1 LSTNLGY
8 ACINMGLSDRP
19 AKLRVTTNRTM
30 IRKTFDERGINYA
43 AQLAYQNICDLYT
56 ILVWNTAN
64 NIKFYRMSSDMIPW
78 ASEYGVRNLP
88 NIEQVAA
95 MLRKCGDYAT
105 SVGQR
110 LTFHPGPFNKLTSSN
125 PSVTSNTIRDLT
137 IHADILDLMGLSNTH
152 YNKIN
157 IHVGATYKDKPMA
170 VAQFLNNWDL
180 VPDNVK
186 SRFTLENDDKP
197 SLYTTEELYNL
208 IYKHTNIPIVFDHH
222 HHSLHNDGMSSADA
236 LAIAVSTWGN
246 VKPVVHYSQSRA
258 VEQNIKCP
266 AQAHSDSYWET
277 MDIHGHDVDIML
289 EAKFKEIALFK
300 YRELLTN
307 KIAA

>member
-1 LSTNLGY
+1 
-8 ACINMGLSDRP
+8 MGLSERP
-19 AKLRVTTNRTM
+19 ANLRVTTNRTM

-95 MLRKCGDYAT
+95 MFRKCGDYAT

-125 PSVTSNTIRDLT
+125 PSVTANTIRDLI

-170 VAQFLNNWDL
+170 IAQFLNNWNL

-222 HHSLHNDGMSSADA
+222 HHSLHSGGMSHADA

-246 VKPVVHYSQSRA
+246 VKPVVHYSQSRS

-266 AQAHSDSYWET
+266 ATAHSDSYWET
-277 MDIHGHDVDIML
+277 MDTCGHDVDVML

-300 YRELLTN
+300 YRELLVN

>member
-1 LSTNLGY
+1 
-8 ACINMGLSDRP
+8 MGLSERP

-208 IYKHTNIPIVFDHH
+208 IHKHTNIPIVFDHH

-300 YRELLTN
+300 YRDLLT
-307 KIAA
+307 I

>member
-1 LSTNLGY
+1 
-8 ACINMGLSDRP
+8 MGLSDRP

-125 PSVTSNTIRDLT
+125 PSVTSNTIRDRT

-157 IHVGATYKDKPMA
+157 IHVGATYKDKPWLLLN
-170 VAQFLNNWDL
+170 FLIIGILFPTMLSPALLWRTMISPLSTLLKNFII
-180 VPDNVK
+180 
-186 SRFTLENDDKP
+186 SFTSTP
-197 SLYTTEELYNL
+197 TFQLYL
-208 IYKHTNIPIVFDHH
+208 ITIIIHF
-222 HHSLHNDGMSSADA
+222 
-236 LAIAVSTWGN
+236 
-246 VKPVVHYSQSRA
+246 
-258 VEQNIKCP
+258 
-266 AQAHSDSYWET
+266 T
-277 MDIHGHDVDIML
+277 MMVC
-289 EAKFKEIALFK
+289 
-300 YRELLTN
+300 LLLMHLLLPFLLGVM
-307 KIAA
+307 

>member
-1 LSTNLGY
+1 
-8 ACINMGLSDRP
+8 MGLSDRP

-125 PSVTSNTIRDLT
+125 PSVTANTIRDLT

-157 IHVGATYKDKPMA
+157 IHVGATYKNKPMA
-170 VAQFLNNWDL
+170 IAQFLNNWNL

-277 MDIHGHDVDIML
+277 MDTCGHDVDVML

-300 YRELLTN
+300 YRELLVN

>member
-1 LSTNLGY
+1 
-8 ACINMGLSDRP
+8 MGLSERP

-125 PSVTSNTIRDLT
+125 PSVTANTIRDLT

-170 VAQFLNNWDL
+170 IAQFLNNWNL

-277 MDIHGHDVDIML
+277 MDTCGHDVDVML

>member
-1 LSTNLGY
+1 
-8 ACINMGLSDRP
+8 MGLSDRP

-125 PSVTSNTIRDLT
+125 PSVTANTIRDLT

-277 MDIHGHDVDIML
+277 MDTCGYDVDVML

>member
-1 LSTNLGY
+1 
-8 ACINMGLSDRP
+8 MGLSERP

-105 SVGQR
+105 SVDQR

-125 PSVTSNTIRDLT
+125 PSVTANTIRDLT

-170 VAQFLNNWDL
+170 IAQFLNNWDL

-222 HHSLHNDGMSSADA
+222 HHSLHSGGMSHADA

-277 MDIHGHDVDIML
+277 MDTCGHDVDVML

-300 YRELLTN
+300 YHELLVN

>member
-1 LSTNLGY
+1 MRLSE
-8 ACINMGLSDRP
+8 RP

-170 VAQFLNNWDL
+170 IAQFLNNWDL

-208 IYKHTNIPIVFDHH
+208 IHKHTNIPIVFDHH

-300 YRELLTN
+300 YRDLLT
-307 KIAA
+307 I

>member
-1 LSTNLGY
+1 
-8 ACINMGLSDRP
+8 MGLSERP

-125 PSVTSNTIRDLT
+125 SSVTSNTIRDLT

-170 VAQFLNNWDL
+170 IAQFLNNWDL

-222 HHSLHNDGMSSADA
+222 HHSLHSGGMSHADA

-277 MDIHGHDVDIML
+277 MDTCGHDVDVML

-300 YRELLTN
+300 YRELLVN

>member
-1 LSTNLGY
+1 
-8 ACINMGLSDRP
+8 MGLSERP

-125 PSVTSNTIRDLT
+125 PSVTANTIKDLT

-157 IHVGATYKDKPMA
+157 IHVGATYKNKPMA

-246 VKPVVHYSQSRA
+246 VKPVVHYSQSRS

-266 AQAHSDSYWET
+266 ATAHSDSYWET
-277 MDIHGHDVDIML
+277 MDTCGHDVDVML

>member
-1 LSTNLGY
+1 
-8 ACINMGLSDRP
+8 MGLSDRP

-277 MDIHGHDVDIML
+277 MDTCGYDVDVML

>member
-1 LSTNLGY
+1 
-8 ACINMGLSDRP
+8 MGLSDRP

>member
-1 LSTNLGY
+1 
-8 ACINMGLSDRP
+8 MGLSERP

-30 IRKTFDERGINYA
+30 IRKTFDERGVNYA

-277 MDIHGHDVDIML
+277 MDTCGYDVDVML

>member
-1 LSTNLGY
+1 MSTNLGY
-8 ACINMGLSDRP
+8 ACINMGLSERP

-88 NIEQVAA
+88 NIEQIAA

-125 PSVTSNTIRDLT
+125 PSVTANTIKDLT

-157 IHVGATYKDKPMA
+157 IHVGATYKNKPMA

-208 IYKHTNIPIVFDHH
+208 IYKHTNIPIVFD
-222 HHSLHNDGMSSADA
+222 
-236 LAIAVSTWGN
+236 
-246 VKPVVHYSQSRA
+246 QSYT
-258 VEQNIKCP
+258 
-266 AQAHSDSYWET
+266 S
-277 MDIHGHDVDIML
+277 
-289 EAKFKEIALFK
+289 
-300 YRELLTN
+300 
-307 KIAA
+307 

>member
-1 LSTNLGY
+1 
-8 ACINMGLSDRP
+8 MGLSDRP

-208 IYKHTNIPIVFDHH
+208 IHKHTNIPIVFDHH

-277 MDIHGHDVDIML
+277 MDTCGYDVDVML

>member
-208 IYKHTNIPIVFDHH
+208 IHKHTNIPIVFDHH

-277 MDIHGHDVDIML
+277 MDTCGYDVDVML

>member
-1 LSTNLGY
+1 MSTNLGY

-208 IYKHTNIPIVFDHH
+208 IHKHTNIPIVFDHH
-222 HHSLHNDGMSSADA
+222 HHSLHNNGMSSADA

-277 MDIHGHDVDIML
+277 MDTCGYDVDVML

>member
-1 LSTNLGY
+1 
-8 ACINMGLSDRP
+8 MGLSDRP

-300 YRELLTN
+300 YRDLLATN
-307 KIAA
+307 

>member
-1 LSTNLGY
+1 MSTNLGY
-8 ACINMGLSDRP
+8 ACINMGLSERP

-43 AQLAYQNICDLYT
+43 AQLAYQNVCDLYT
-56 ILVWNTAN
+56 ILLWNEAN
-64 NIKFYRMSSDMIPW
+64 GIKFYRMSSDMFPW
-78 ASEYGVRNLP
+78 ASEYGIYNLP
-88 NIEQVAA
+88 NIEQIAA

-110 LTFHPGPFNKLTSSN
+110 LSFHPGPFNKLTSSN
-125 PSVTSNTIRDLT
+125 PSVTANTIKDLT
-137 IHADILDLMGLSNTH
+137 IHADILDLMGLSRTH

-186 SRFTLENDDKP
+186 CRFTLENDDKP
-197 SLYTTEELYNL
+197 SLYTVEELYNL
-208 IYKHTNIPIVFDHH
+208 IYKHTNIPIVYDEH
-222 HHSLHNDGMSSADA
+222 HHSLNNGGMSSADA
-236 LAIAVSTWGN
+236 LAIAVTTWGN
-246 VKPVVHYSQSRA
+246 VKPVVHYSQSRS

-266 AQAHSDSYWET
+266 AQAHSDSYWST
-277 MDIHGHDVDIML
+277 MDTHGHDVDIML

-300 YRELLTN
+300 YRELLASN
-307 KIAA
+307 

>member
-1 LSTNLGY
+1 
-8 ACINMGLSDRP
+8 MGLSDRP

-197 SLYTTEELYNL
+197 SLYTVEELYNL
-208 IYKHTNIPIVFDHH
+208 IYKHTNIPIVYDEH
-222 HHSLHNDGMSSADA
+222 HHSLNNGGMSSADA

-266 AQAHSDSYWET
+266 AQAHSDSYWST
-277 MDIHGHDVDIML
+277 MDTHGHDVDIML
-289 EAKFKEIALFK
+289 EAKFKEVALFK

>member
-1 LSTNLGY
+1 
-8 ACINMGLSDRP
+8 MGLSERP

-125 PSVTSNTIRDLT
+125 SSVTSNTIRDLT

-170 VAQFLNNWDL
+170 IAQFLNNWDL

-222 HHSLHNDGMSSADA
+222 HHSLHSGGMSHADA

-246 VKPVVHYSQSRA
+246 VRPVVHYSQSRS

-266 AQAHSDSYWET
+266 ATAHSDSYWET
-277 MDIHGHDVDIML
+277 MDTCGHDVDVML

-300 YRELLTN
+300 YRELLVN